1 MQTIV
6 RCPNCS
12 HFQDVSELVESSLRA
27 EVTQML
33 AATARKYDRRLE
45 LDMDNLDTAEI
56 FAKLEDASCAEW
68 QLEAYINH
76 VMKDEHCGDIL
87 ADEARVL
94 SLHSHAARLKPHIH
108 TLLNRLYMSDS
119 STTST
124 SCLQHLI
131 WKVLDVMTLEDLSNL
146 VQTFHTNYGLRSLL
160 RSNSWDEKLITTLN
174 KYSPGG
180 SDTATTRDLLLL
192 ALEDGAALLDQLLGR
207 AAEDSGKV
215 RTCAEAALEVR
226 PLCRLGS
233 PDTEDTV
240 LVVVQKMVDML
251 ESLHDVTGEDKRQN
265 IFTFLLSLG
274 QTEPAVCVQAALR
287 IIERV
292 LSEFDECISQKT
304 LSCVQLILDMIKTEN
319 IYASMNTEVRISL
332 GVSVSVMLNSLSS
345 ILLTSERQLKF
356 KETALE
362 IVRAIVDQH
371 GNLVDILNNDNSSY
385 FKPAAENSTP
395 GQRVHQHY
403 FSAAGEQCDRAPA
416 PASGHLLGLAPA
428 LLPAEWRLVVRA
440 PGGEAAAAQLLE
452 VGLGLGLW
460 DHDLGYR
467 VLRSVCSEL
476 PASWQNL
483 KLFVRCVRDYLQFF
497 DPYQRYTFRLLSA
510 ITVEDQK
517 QLIWSSIWSNLV
529 KILEDEDSDMIREV
543 IELLM
548 CIEKDEDNVSTAF
561 EMIKKAMTNSK

>member
-1 MQTIV
+1 M
-6 RCPNCS
+6 
-12 HFQDVSELVESSLRA
+12 ESSLCA

-56 FAKLEDASCAEW
+56 FAKLEDSSCAEW

-87 ADEARVL
+87 ADEARVRSL
-94 SLHSHAARLKPHIH
+94 SSHAARLKPHIH
-108 TLLNRLYMSDS
+108 TLLDRLYNSDS

-131 WKVLDVMTLEDLSNL
+131 CKVLDVMTLEDLSNL
-146 VQTFHTNYGLRSLL
+146 VQTFHSNYGLRSLL

-174 KYSPGG
+174 KYSLGG

-192 ALEDGAALLDQLLGR
+192 ALEDGATLLDQLLGR

-215 RTCAEAALEVR
+215 RTCAEAALVAR

-233 PDTEDTV
+233 PDTEDT
-240 LVVVQKMVDML
+240 LVVVQKVVDML
-251 ESLHDVTGEDKRQN
+251 DGLHDVTGEDKRQN

-395 GQRVHQHY
+395 GQRVHQQY
-403 FSAAGEQCDRAPA
+403 FSAAAAEQCDRAPATA

-452 VGLGLGLW
+452 VALGFGLW

-483 KLFVRCVRDYLQFF
+483 KLFVRCVRDYRQFF
-497 DPYQRYTFRLLSA
+497 DPYQRYTFRLLSF

-517 QLIWSSIWSNLV
+517 QLIWSSILSNLV
-529 KILEDEDSDMIREV
+529 KILEDEDSVMIREV

-548 CIEKDEDNVSTAF
+548 CIEKDEDNVGTAF
-561 EMIKKAMTNSK
+561 EMIKKAMSNSK